1 MPKVLKFS
9 TLAAKSTKPAKAAQN
24 IVAED
29 AALAS
34 LMDAKALACANDIL
48 ARNPGLT
55 GREFVSYMMRAWWEV
70 HFDIKPRDLR
80 AAIVCAKRDAAE
92 WAG

>member
-1 MPKVLKFS
+1 MPKVLMFPS
-9 TLAAKSTKPAKAAQN
+9 DSAAKKTARKTR
-24 IVAED
+24 ITEAE
-29 AALAS
+29 ALAV
-34 LMDAKALACANDIL
+34 LMDVEALDCAKDIL

-55 GREFVSYMMRAWWEV
+55 GREFVSYMMRAWWEIS
-70 HFDIKPRDLR
+70 FDIESRDLR

>member
-1 MPKVLKFS
+1 MPKVLQFPS
-9 TLAAKSTKPAKAAQN
+9 DAAQTKKTARTRR
-24 IVAED
+24 ITEAE
-29 AALAS
+29 ALAS
-34 LMDAKALACANDIL
+34 LMDADALACANDIL

-55 GREFVSYMMRAWWEV
+55 GREFVSYMMRAWWEIS
-70 HFDIKPRDLR
+70 FDIKPGDLR